1 MKTRKT
7 KKFRKIRNKT
17 KRGGGPKKSKSKSK
31 PPTVDVNKELETIVD
46 EINKLNDGFNN
57 INDYGMHSE
66 VKNLIVRLENLHSE
80 NVKFNEDQKSL
91 INSILTNNN
100 KNTERCLIINKKRT
114 DCNFLKDYINR
125 IELVIGNT
133 QETSTE
139 IAEVLTSDKSE
150 TALTSDKSETALIA
164 DEPFKEPF
172 KEPETIL
179 TAEEEA
185 RVKKLNDRAEQALN
199 YKSQTKEEFDAR
211 VANTF
216 IAQQKYKELE
226 AQIFITNYLTF
237 DTNKHQITQLT
248 QEQSSIAK
256 QKNDKDLQ
264 DLDAIRSQ
272 FSLED
277 KCEFMTSLFPSFD
290 IQPTNTKL
298 IGEEEQYRKT
308 VCALLFL
315 IGKISYILRTNYI
328 FNLCDYYILIKGGTA
343 LKLMANNVDFKYA
356 SEDIDVSIMTRP
368 GIPYDAHKIDKFLNG
383 FASYCKWFLNIP
395 QLTLQPQKRG
405 LSVLKIL
412 YITTARNEVELCDI
426 DYQDHEKQDTF
437 QFYKNI
443 QTRVIM
449 RNKMLFDFQ
458 NENVFYYEKLFLKE
472 KYKTECKMHK
482 CDIEE
487 NKKKKNV
494 NYVCVFKKNLKNQLA
509 Q

>member
-31 PPTVDVNKELETIVD
+31 PPTVDVNKELKTVVD

-57 INDYGMHSE
+57 INDYGMNSE
-66 VKNLIVRLENLHSE
+66 VKNLIVRLENLYSE
-80 NVKFNEDQKSL
+80 NVKFNEEQKSL
-91 INSILTNNN
+91 INSILTNNDE
-100 KNTERCLIINKKRT
+100 NTERCLIINKKRT
-114 DCNFLKDYINR
+114 DCNFLKDYIVR
-125 IELVIGNT
+125 IERVIGDT

-139 IAEVLTSDKSE
+139 IAEALTAEEPFKE
-150 TALTSDKSETALIA
+150 HKTALTA
-164 DEPFKEPF
+164 DESFNEPFKEP
-172 KEPETIL
+172 KITL
-179 TAEEEA
+179 
-185 RVKKLNDRAEQALN
+185 
-199 YKSQTKEEFDAR
+199 TKEDAELANAERKKIRNAKIASEYKPPTQEENDAR
-211 VANTF
+211 VANASRAKQTRDESF
-216 IAQQKYKELE
+216 AQM
-226 AQIFITNYLTF
+226 FITKYLTF

-343 LKLMANNVDFKYA
+343 LKLMANHVDFKYA
-356 SEDIDVSIMTRP
+356 SEDIDVLIMTRL
-368 GIPYDAHKIDKFLNG
+368 GIPYDANKIGNFADG

-395 QLTLQPQKRG
+395 QLTSQSQKRG

-426 DYQDHEKQDTF
+426 DYQDHTTQDHTTQDTF
-437 QFYKNI
+437 EFYKNI
-443 QTRVIM
+443 Q
-449 RNKMLFDFQ
+449 NKLI
-458 NENVFYYEKLFLKE
+458 NVARFVL
-472 KYKTECKMHK
+472 
-482 CDIEE
+482 
-487 NKKKKNV
+487 
-494 NYVCVFKKNLKNQLA
+494 
-509 Q
+509 